1 MKKGNRLLQL
11 FLYGS
16 LVSLVW
22 LGAYVGLSSAF
33 AVEQP
38 AAPAPTPTLLPTQQ
52 SLAPMSAYWSA
63 VAVVD
68 GEGEVTEFF
77 LRYTDFLGDATAV
90 VRVPVDTKAELAGGA
105 WEVLR
110 VHNPELP
117 ELFMISEL
125 CRLFTEDTRCM
136 AVAEVGS
143 ALLGER
149 PKTVFLLEEPLFQS
163 MIQKDKNGWKFALTA
178 SVKDT
183 IVSVVKGAATDTT
196 LAQELVYTESYRDM
210 KQVLYRTLPGS
221 RNAQEFVP
229 DYAEIAEMMQ
239 EFRVGNFTENE

>member
-1 MKKGNRLLQL
+1 MKKGNRLLRL

-33 AVEQP
+33 TVKQP
-38 AAPAPTPTLLPTQQ
+38 TAPAPTPTVLPAQQ
-52 SLAPMSAYWSA
+52 SLTPVSAYWSA

-77 LRYTDFLGDATAV
+77 LRYVDFIRDATV
-90 VRVPVDTKAELAGGA
+90 FVRVPVDTKAELAGGA

-125 CRLFTEDTRCM
+125 CRLFTEDTRPM
-136 AVAEVGS
+136 AVAEVGT

-149 PKTVFLLEEPLFQS
+149 PKTAFLLKEPLFRSLVQTD
-163 MIQKDKNGWKFALTA
+163 KDGWKFALTA
-178 SVKDT
+178 SVKDV
-183 IVSVVKGAATDTT
+183 IVSVVQGAATDTT
-196 LAQELVYTESYRDM
+196 LAEELVYTEGYRDM
-210 KQVLYRTLPGS
+210 KQVLYKTLPGN

-229 DYAEIAEMMQ
+229 AYAEIAEMIQ
-239 EFRVGNFTENE
+239 EFHEGNFAENE

>member
-52 SLAPMSAYWSA
+52 SLAPVSAYWSA

-117 ELFMISEL
+117 ELFMISDL
-125 CRLFTEDTRCM
+125 CRIFSEETWCT
-136 AVAEVGS
+136 AAAEVIYS
-143 ALLGER
+143 ASE
-149 PKTVFLLEEPLFQS
+149 KIS
-163 MIQKDKNGWKFALTA
+163 
-178 SVKDT
+178 
-183 IVSVVKGAATDTT
+183 AATMLNNLKT
-196 LAQELVYTESYRDM
+196 A
-210 KQVLYRTLPGS
+210 
-221 RNAQEFVP
+221 A
-229 DYAEIAEMMQ
+229 
-239 EFRVGNFTENE
+239 